1 MTGGLART
9 WAGAAS
15 AALFLCAAP
24 SAARQIEATDL
35 YTLPP
40 ADIVILG
47 EVHDNPL
54 HHAHQAIA
62 IGALA
67 PAALVWEML
76 TPDAAAGA
84 TADAR
89 ASYGTLRTAL
99 DWDASG
105 WPDFALYYPLF
116 TAAPDAAILGAD
128 VPEADIRRAYATGA
142 AAVFGPEALA
152 YGLSDPLPDPV
163 QTALLT
169 ELADAHCGAL
179 PADRL
184 PAMAEVQ
191 RLRDA
196 TLARAAVTA
205 HRTTGGPVVVIA
217 GSGHART
224 DRGIPAYIAAAAP
237 DLTVLSIGQTEASDG
252 TDPGPQPYD
261 LWLVTAPHP
270 RPDPCAAFR

>member
-1 MTGGLART
+1 
-9 WAGAAS
+9 
-15 AALFLCAAP
+15 
-24 SAARQIEATDL
+24 
-35 YTLPP
+35 
-40 ADIVILG
+40 
-47 EVHDNPL
+47 
-54 HHAHQAIA
+54 
-62 IGALA
+62 
-67 PAALVWEML
+67 ML
-76 TPDAAAGA
+76 TPDAAARA
-84 TADAR
+84 TPDMR
-89 ASYGTLRTAL
+89 ASYGALRAAL

-116 TAAPDAAILGAD
+116 AAAPGAAIIGAD
-128 VPEADIRRAYATGA
+128 VPAPDVRRAYTTGA
-142 AAVFGPEALA
+142 AAVFGPDATIYDLA
-152 YGLSDPLPDPV
+152 DPLPEAV
-163 QTALLT
+163 RTALLT
-169 ELADAHCGAL
+169 ELADAHCGAM

-205 HRTTGGPVVVIA
+205 HRATGGPVVVIA

-237 DLTVLSIGQTEASDG
+237 DLRVLSIGQTEAPAR

-261 LWLVTAPHP
+261 LWLVTDPHP

>member
-1 MTGGLART
+1 MTGGLVRN
-9 WAGAAS
+9 WMGAAS
-15 AALFLCAAP
+15 AALFLFAVP
-24 SAARQIEATDL
+24 SAARQIEAVDL
-35 YTLPP
+35 YTLPT

-67 PAALVWEML
+67 PEALVWEML
-76 TPDAAAGA
+76 TPDAAARA
-84 TADAR
+84 TPDAR
-89 ASYGTLRTAL
+89 ASYGTLRAAL
-99 DWDASG
+99 DWDTSG
-105 WPDFALYYPLF
+105 WPDFSLYYPLF
-116 TAAPDAAILGAD
+116 TAAPDAAIIGAD
-128 VPEADIRRAYATGA
+128 VPDTDIRRAYTNGA
-142 AAVFGPEALA
+142 AAVFGPDATA
-152 YGLSDPLPDPV
+152 YGLSDPLPETV

-169 ELADAHCGAL
+169 DLDDAHCGAL
-179 PADRL
+179 PDDRL

-205 HRTTGGPVVVIA
+205 HRTTGGPVVIIA

-237 DLTVLSIGQTEASDG
+237 DLTVLSIGQTEAPPG
-252 TDPGPQPYD
+252 TAPGPQPYD

>member
-1 MTGGLART
+1 MTARVT
-9 WAGAAS
+9 RLWAGAAA
-15 AALFLCAAP
+15 AALLVSSSGA
-24 SAARQIEATDL
+24 AARQIEATDL

-62 IGALA
+62 IGAIA
-67 PAALVWEML
+67 PKALVWEML
-76 TPDAAAGA
+76 TPDAAARA
-84 TADAR
+84 TPDAR
-89 ASYGTLRTAL
+89 ASYGGLRAAL

-116 TAAPDAAILGAD
+116 AAAPDAAIIGAD
-128 VPEADIRRAYATGA
+128 LPDADVRRAFDTGA
-142 AAVFGPEALA
+142 ASVFGPEAA
-152 YGLSDPLPDPV
+152 AFGLSDPLPGPV

-184 PAMAEVQ
+184 SAMAEVQ

-205 HRTTGGPVVVIA
+205 HAATGGPVVIIA

-224 DRGIPAYIAAAAP
+224 DRGIPAYISAAAP
-237 DLTVLSIGQTEASDG
+237 DLTVLSIGQTEAAPG
-252 TDPGPQPYD
+252 TDPGPRPYD
-261 LWLVTAPHP
+261 LWLVTDPHP
-270 RPDPCAAFR
+270 RPDPCSAFR